1 MREDEKTSHGLKE
14 NICKRQIYKQLLSKD
29 FSTQQYK
36 KAIKN
41 GPKTLTDTSP
51 KKMQNWQ
58 KK

>member
-51 KKMQNWQ
+51 KKMQN
-58 KK
+58 